1 MIATPGIGGKMQT
14 ATPPRNSQGHASD
27 APHPSGDHMASS
39 TRMAYI
45 ADLLLE
51 LQQMAEAEGHQT
63 LSGLLLLAHSE
74 ALIKSR

>member
-1 MIATPGIGGKMQT
+1 
-14 ATPPRNSQGHASD
+14 
-27 APHPSGDHMASS
+27 MASS
-39 TRMAYI
+39 TRMAYV